1 MATAPRQ
8 SEREKGEREVSYTIL
23 GNVFK
28 VDPRYKD
35 LKAVGKGSY
44 GIVCSALDTR
54 CDKRVAIKKI
64 TPMAQQTVDAKHV
77 LREIRLMRYLGVHP
91 NIISLEVSAS
101 LENLCTVNCSALI
114 AAFLQQCA
122 EKQHCSCWHSF
133 PHNYLRK

>member
-8 SEREKGEREVSYTIL
+8 SERDKGEREVSYTIL

-64 TPMAQQTVDAKHV
+64 TPMAQAAVDAKHV

-101 LENLCTVNCSALI
+101 LKILFKPDCIAI
-114 AAFLQQCA
+114 MAAFLWQFA
-122 EKQHCSCWHSF
+122 ESAALLM
-133 PHNYLRK
+133 PA